1 MYYTIKYRHSCSQ
14 VIHRDS
20 FCSCRLSLYD
30 FRRYAMRYKRK
41 AYFKKLRHRKILK
54 MFLFGII
61 MPSAL
66 VLLGY
71 LTASL
76 IILPSME
83 G

>member
-1 MYYTIKYRHSCSQ
+1 
-14 VIHRDS
+14 
-20 FCSCRLSLYD
+20 
-30 FRRYAMRYKRK
+30 MRYKRK